1 MTRSRAALW
10 LPAAAAVLAAA
21 CAACG
26 LFWPAGGEQFQFLTV
41 HGVPVT
47 IHGSGLYRF
56 DTPVAALGFRG
67 ADLVTLFAAVPILA
81 VSVVLHARG
90 SRRAAHV
97 AAGALVYLVYNYAS
111 MAFGASYNSLFIGYL
126 AVLAT
131 GLLGLLAVLRG
142 IDGEEIA
149 DRFGPSRPARGAG
162 IFLVVCGAI
171 LALIWLG
178 LSIVPALLAGTVAPE
193 AVYSTTFVTGAL
205 DTAIVGPLLAAA
217 GILVLRRRPLGYR
230 VLPAVLVFP
239 CIIGPTLAVGGI
251 LQLASG
257 VITPGQAGA
266 MTAPF
271 VALTIA
277 AAVFAAGVFRRLGPS
292 GGRK

>member
-1 MTRSRAALW
+1 MKASRPALV
-10 LPAAAAVLAAA
+10 LSAAAAVLAAA
-21 CAACG
+21 CAAGG
-26 LFWPAGGEQFQFLTV
+26 LFWPGGGEPFPFLTV
-41 HGVPVT
+41 HGVTVT

-67 ADLVTLFAAVPILA
+67 ADIVTLFAAAPLLA
-81 VSVVLHARG
+81 VAVALHARG

-111 MAFGASYNSLFIGYL
+111 MAFGASYNSLFLGYL

-131 GLLGLLAVLRG
+131 SLLGLLAILRG
-142 IDGEEIA
+142 IDGA
-149 DRFGPSRPARGAG
+149 AVAARFGPGWPAGGAG
-162 IFLVVCGAI
+162 IFLVACGAI
-171 LALIWLG
+171 LALLWLG

-205 DTAIVGPLLAAA
+205 DAAIVGPLLAAA

-230 VLPAVLVFP
+230 VLPAALVFP
-239 CIIGPTLAVGGI
+239 SIIGPNLAVGGV
-251 LQLASG
+251 LQLGAG
-257 VITPGQAGA
+257 AITPGQAGA

-271 VALTIA
+271 VALTVV
-277 AAVFAAGVFRRLGPS
+277 AAVFAAGVFRRLEPS
-292 GGRK
+292 GGRG